1 MRLIM
6 IILLAFLAAP
16 LWAKG
21 NNVRILTLDAQG
33 IKTLKAT
40 CGAGFLKVEGKSDL
54 RQIRVTAEIRPQG
67 MHPQKLKEVTVLQ
80 LKREGDSAVLISK
93 TKNSDRNVLDWLLG
107 TDSGDIEINITVELP
122 QNMNVHIVDGS
133 GSTDIRNIIG
143 HADITDGSGY
153 LTVQNVHGPLQISD
167 GSGGML
173 VENITGTCRINDG
186 SGEMTLKDMSGD
198 VQITDGSGS
207 LFINTVD
214 GTLEITD
221 GSGDI
226 EIRHVTQ
233 NVIIRDGSGDIRVN
247 DIGGDLV
254 LKSAGSG
261 KVITNDIRGK
271 IIGWHD

>member
-1 MRLIM
+1 MRLTM
-6 IILLAFLAAP
+6 IILLAFWSVS

-21 NNVRILTLDAQG
+21 NNVRILTLDAQD

-40 CGAGFLKVEGKSDL
+40 CGAGFLKVEGKPDL
-54 RQIRVTAEIRPQG
+54 QQIRVTAEIRPQG
-67 MHPQKLKEVTVLQ
+67 MHPQKLKELIVLQ
-80 LKREGDSAVLISK
+80 LKRKGDSAVLISK
-93 TKNSDRNVLDWLLG
+93 TKNSNRNLLDWLLG
-107 TDSGDIEINITVELP
+107 TGSGDIEINVTVELP
-122 QNMNVHIVDGS
+122 QKMNLQIVDGS

-143 HADITDGSGY
+143 HADINDGSGY
-153 LTVQNVHGPLQISD
+153 LTIQNVQGPLQISD

-173 VENITGTCRINDG
+173 VGNINGTCRINDG
-186 SGEMTLKDMSGD
+186 SGEMTLKDMSGE

-207 LFINTVD
+207 IFVNTVN

-221 GSGDI
+221 SSGDI

-233 NVIIRDGSGDIRVN
+233 NVIIRDGSGDIRAN

-254 LKSAGSG
+254 LKATGSG

-271 IIGWHD
+271 IIGWRD